1 MIVLGNISSLAYMR
15 LIGAEEAA
23 ALPRVANP
31 ESLGPLETSKVA
43 YLTAASFL
51 EAQGLP
57 TREIHL
63 IGTEGQ
69 RRKGYGSSVIHT
81 MSEIPRNS
89 LLLVD
94 DGVCIASPELVFLQL
109 ARTAELEDL
118 IQVGFELCGIY
129 PHPRQVFA
137 SFDERKSFMSRS
149 SCERFL
155 LRQGKARK
163 ITLARAAIKHVV
175 DRSASLMETASAM
188 LLGLPYKLGGLGFP
202 EFAMNEKITVPARMR
217 HELGRIELYGDIVWP
232 EQRVVLEYDSNLHH
246 SGAQRIASDSSRRN
260 ALSRMGYRVVTL
272 TGNQIYD
279 AQEFLRTAK
288 TLGSLLGHR
297 IQPKVE
303 AFETRHHSLR
313 YAVLKDQASAFK
325 TSRT

>member
-1 MIVLGNISSLAYMR
+1 MIVLGNISSLEYMR
-15 LIGAEEAA
+15 LIGAEETA
-23 ALPRVANP
+23 ALPRVTNP
-31 ESLGPLETSKVA
+31 KSLGALETSKAACLV
-43 YLTAASFL
+43 AASFL
-51 EAQGLP
+51 EAHGLP

-69 RRKGYGSSVIHT
+69 RRKGYGPSVVHT
-81 MSEIPRNS
+81 MSEIPHNS

-109 ARTAELEDL
+109 ARTAEPLDL

-129 PHPRQVFA
+129 PHPGQVFTA
-137 SFDERKSFMSRS
+137 FDERKPFMTKS

-155 LRQGKARK
+155 LRRK
-163 ITLARAAIKHVV
+163 RACKVTAARAAIKHVV
-175 DRSASLMETASAM
+175 NRSASLMETASAM
-188 LLGLPYKLGGLGFP
+188 ILGLPYKLGGLGFP
-202 EFAMNEKITVPARMR
+202 EFVMNEKIPVPARMR
-217 HELGRIELYGDIVWP
+217 HELGRVECYGDIMWP
-232 EQRVVLEYDSNLHH
+232 DKRVILEYDSNLYH

-288 TLGSLLGHR
+288 TLGNLLGHR

-303 AFETRHHSLR
+303 AFDVRHHSLR
-313 YAVLKDQASAFK
+313 YSVLKDQASAFK
-325 TSRT
+325 MSRS